1 MENQRIRLSKTMLKN
16 GLLELL
22 AEKPIG
28 KISVYEL
35 CQRAEINRTT
45 FYKYYGNP
53 YDLLAE
59 IEDDFFSKL
68 NEDLAGIIGKS
79 PQGLLNVLN
88 SLYEQRVLFCMLV
101 DAVPTKD
108 FASRLLSTP
117 NIDMILQGMLSANH
131 YTDEE
136 GTYMKTFLYNGAF
149 AILLEWLRSETPKP
163 AEQIAVIFSKI
174 VKKLY

>member
-1 MENQRIRLSKTMLKN
+1 MENQRIRLSKTMLKS

-35 CQRAEINRTT
+35 CKRAEINRTT
-45 FYKYYGNP
+45 FYKYYGSP
-53 YDLLAE
+53 YDLLSE
-59 IEDDFFSKL
+59 IEDDFFAKL
-68 NEDLAGIIGKS
+68 NEDLTDIVDKS

-88 SLYEQRVLFCMLV
+88 SLYEQRDLFCLLV

-108 FASRLLSTP
+108 FAARLLDTP

-136 GTYMKTFLYNGAF
+136 AAYMKTFLYNGAF
-149 AILLEWLRSETPKP
+149 AILLEWLRSENPKP
-163 AEQIAVIFSKI
+163 SEHIAVIFGKI
-174 VKKLY
+174 VQKLY